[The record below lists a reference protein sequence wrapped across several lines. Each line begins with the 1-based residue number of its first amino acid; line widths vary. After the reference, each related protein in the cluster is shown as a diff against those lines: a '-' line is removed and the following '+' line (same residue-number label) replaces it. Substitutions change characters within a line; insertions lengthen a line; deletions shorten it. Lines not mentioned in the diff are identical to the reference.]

1 MRSIRCRL
9 ISHCSTSFVDSDWD
23 DVLQRLDSFPTN
35 PNALLLLLFILE
47 SQPARLSESL
57 FSQLVSISPI
67 ASSFSVLLCFFSVL
81 TAWNEPRI
89 CAFYRSVQ
97 CRSEATWA
105 AWMLGVSVL
114 LCKGVSPSRR
124 ELLSKI
130 SSAAYPLLQSIF
142 NSNPNSSRRSSNE
155 LNLSLL
161 CEEKSPSSSS
171 SLFDSAS
178 PFALSCLSSLFAS
191 LPAIE
196 QLRPSLAP
204 LLFSIACELTK
215 PRLTESLR
223 FLGFYA
229 VYRFI
234 AQCKLDDRSMLR
246 GQTLLINGSN
256 YESKLNRSEV
266 CVMMCNFALN
276 HLKKE
281 DKIESILAKNRSTNQ
296 NWMISDVS
304 EIVHY
309 SEAWS
314 KLLAEKTPEFQ
325 K

>member
-1 MRSIRCRL
+1 
-9 ISHCSTSFVDSDWD
+9 
-23 DVLQRLDSFPTN
+23 
-35 PNALLLLLFILE
+35 
-47 SQPARLSESL
+47 
-57 FSQLVSISPI
+57 
-67 ASSFSVLLCFFSVL
+67 
-81 TAWNEPRI
+81 
-89 CAFYRSVQ
+89 
-97 CRSEATWA
+97 
-105 AWMLGVSVL
+105 MLGVSVL
-114 LCKGVSPSRR
+114 LCKGETPSRK

-130 SSAAYPLLQSIF
+130 SNAAYPLLQSILTS
-142 NSNPNSSRRSSNE
+142 NSNSNSNSSRRSTNE

-161 CEEKSPSSSS
+161 CEGQSASSSCS

-215 PRLTESLR
+215 PRFAESLR

-229 VYRFI
+229 VHRFLT
-234 AQCKLDDRSMLR
+234 QCKLDDRSVLR

-281 DKIESILAKNRSTNQ
+281 DKIESILTKNRPTNQ

-309 SEAWS
+309 SEVWS